1 MTTTAEHPILLV
13 ADDDA
18 DDRYLLKSA
27 FDESGIRGSI
37 LFVEDG
43 LELLDFLNQTGRHID
58 QLKMPGLILLDL
70 NMPKKDGRTVLK
82 ELKGRPEYQH
92 IPVVVFSTSKSP
104 DEIRHL
110 YRLGANSFIVKPSSF
125 ELLLQ
130 VMQNLGR
137 YWLDTVVLP

>member
-1 MTTTAEHPILLV
+1 MTNTAEHPILLV

-43 LELLDFLNQTGRHID
+43 LDLLDFLTQTGRHIH

-82 ELKGRPEYQH
+82 ELKSRPEYQH

-104 DEIRHL
+104 DEIRQL

-125 ELLLQ
+125 DQLLQ
-130 VMQNLGR
+130 VMQHLGL

>member
-1 MTTTAEHPILLV
+1 MTNTAEHPILLV

-43 LELLDFLNQTGRHID
+43 LDLLDFLSQTGRHVH

-82 ELKGRPEYQH
+82 ELKNRPEYQH

-104 DEIRHL
+104 DEIRQL

-125 ELLLQ
+125 DQLLQ
-130 VMQNLGR
+130 VMQHLGL